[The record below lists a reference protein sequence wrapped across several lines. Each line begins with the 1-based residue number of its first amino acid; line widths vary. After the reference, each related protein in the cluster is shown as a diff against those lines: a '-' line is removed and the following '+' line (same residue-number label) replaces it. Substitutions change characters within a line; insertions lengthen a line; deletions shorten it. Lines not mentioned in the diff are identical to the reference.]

1 MPLNASYNDEM
12 DIDNIPKWCLNIP
25 ISEHSIFKCG
35 IGNSKNKHIAKD
47 IAILNARNEVYDG
60 IVSIKDLE
68 DRGVI
73 EKNKIADFIGF
84 NISDYKEILY
94 NQGKIKP
101 SFICKRGKVYNN

>member
-1 MPLNASYNDEM
+1 MGDLLTQASILAAKEKLTNAEVFSAISYR
-12 DIDNIPKWCLNIP
+12 
-25 ISEHSIFKCG
+25 
-35 IGNSKNKHIAKD
+35 A
-47 IAILNARNEVYDG
+47 ANALG
-60 IVSIKDLE
+60 LK

-101 SFICKRGKVYNN
+101 SFICKRGKVYNNKF